1 MREQVSEAIA
11 PASTR
16 TGRRAEIR
24 PNLGLFDLELGAVWR
39 YRQLLWFL
47 AWREIKVRYKQAA
60 LGAAWAI
67 VQPVLVVLILS
78 AIFGVFARLPS
89 DGMPYPVFL
98 FAALIPWT
106 YFSEAL
112 RRSSVGL
119 VGDAELVKKVYFPR
133 LIIPLAMV
141 VAPLVDL
148 ALASGVLF
156 VFLAYY
162 GILPTLNILALPVL
176 VLVSMLLA
184 LAVGLWLGPINV
196 RFRDVMHTLP
206 FLLQIWMYATPV
218 IYPLSMVP
226 ERWQPLYRLNP
237 MVGLIEAFRWAL
249 LGTGEV
255 DVTAIAVSLV
265 VIVVVLAGG
274 LLFFRRMEG
283 SFADVI

>member
-1 MREQVSEAIA
+1 M
-11 PASTR
+11 
-16 TGRRAEIR
+16 
-24 PNLGLFDLELGAVWR
+24 FDLELGAVWR

-196 RFRDVMHTLP
+196 KYRDVMHTLP

-226 ERWQPLYRLNP
+226 DRWQPLYRLNP

-255 DVTAIAVSLV
+255 DVAAIAVSLA

>member
-1 MREQVSEAIA
+1 MSEAIA

>member
-1 MREQVSEAIA
+1 MSEVTES
-11 PASTR
+11 P
-16 TGRRAEIR
+16 GRISHRFEIR
-24 PNLGLFDLELGAVWR
+24 PDLGLFDLELGAVWK
-39 YRQLLWFL
+39 YRQLLFFL
-47 AWREIKVRYKQAA
+47 AWREVRVRYKQAA
-60 LGAAWAI
+60 LGVAWA
-67 VQPVLVVLILS
+67 VLQPVMVVIILS
-78 AIFGVFARLPS
+78 AVFGVFARLPS
-89 DGMPYPVFL
+89 EGLPYPVFL
-98 FAALIPWT
+98 FAGLIPWT

-112 RRSSVGL
+112 RRGSVGL

-156 VFLAYY
+156 VFLAWY
-162 GILPTLNILALPVL
+162 GIWPTVNVLLLPVL
-176 VLVSMLLA
+176 VLVSMALA
-184 LAVGLWLGPINV
+184 LAVALWLGPINV

-237 MVGLIEAFRWAL
+237 MVGVIEAFRWSL
-249 LGTGEV
+249 LGKGEV
-255 DVTAIAVSLV
+255 DLAAIGVSLA
-265 VIVVVLAGG
+265 VISVVLVGG

>member
-1 MREQVSEAIA
+1 MRERVSEAIA
-11 PASTR
+11 PASSR
-16 TGRRAEIR
+16 TGRRTEIR
-24 PNLGLFDLELGAVWR
+24 PSLGLFDLELGAVWR

-196 RFRDVMHTLP
+196 KYRDVMHTLP

-226 ERWQPLYRLNP
+226 DRWQPLYRLNP

-255 DVTAIAVSLV
+255 DVAAIAVSLA